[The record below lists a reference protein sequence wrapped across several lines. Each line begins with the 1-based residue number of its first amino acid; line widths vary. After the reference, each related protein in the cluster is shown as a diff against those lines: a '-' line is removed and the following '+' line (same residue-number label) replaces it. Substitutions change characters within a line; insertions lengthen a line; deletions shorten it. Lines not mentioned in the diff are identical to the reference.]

1 MELNF
6 INISELK
13 TKFGKLLSYL
23 FHNAN
28 LELDNINDKLL
39 SSSFLDMLEDNR
51 LNEFISMPLEV
62 MTRELFPKVEQSL
75 DSNNDIGE
83 IYWAGLQYMNLF
95 LNYRIPLRTLFI
107 LCPLKE
113 MVAKFTIYHEM
124 NEIELCKDFMKDN
137 YINNSILK
145 YFRNLKR
152 LSVRELSILSGVA
165 EPTIK
170 YLEDNNNNFYNA
182 TNKTL
187 DSICRL
193 LNIDMTFLKRKSQ
206 FLPVT
211 YNLLN
216 NKEFVVLLS
225 IVIGK
230 YYLNGDSPNLSIKFY
245 KEKDLDKGQAYLIIN
260 NYPLLIINGKER
272 LVDDNVFKGLL
283 DLTIDRYLEKYIDTT
298 LVF

>member
-187 DSICRL
+187 DSICRV

-225 IVIGK
+225 IVIGE
-230 YYLNGDSPNLSIKFY
+230 YYLNGHSPNLSIKFY
-245 KEKDLDKGQAYLIIN
+245 KEKDLNKGQAYLIIN
-260 NYPLLIINGKER
+260 NYPVLIINGKER
-272 LVDDNVFKGLL
+272 FVDDNVFKGLL
-283 DLTIDRYLEKYIDTT
+283 DLTIDRYLEKYIGTT

>member
-113 MVAKFTIYHEM
+113 MVVKFTIYHEM

-187 DSICRL
+187 DSICRV

-225 IVIGK
+225 IVIGE
-230 YYLNGDSPNLSIKFY
+230 YYLNGYSPDLSIKFY
-245 KEKDLDKGQAYLIIN
+245 KEKDLNKGQAYLIIN
-260 NYPLLIINGKER
+260 NYPVLIINGKER